1 MRSVD
6 LRAKAERIAARMRVV
21 GEPDADTVER
31 ARNKGATRSPDKRQL
46 LATLADAARERGRE
60 PASVA
65 YF

>member
-31 ARNKGATRSPDKRQL
+31 ARNKGATRSPDKRRL
-46 LATLADAARERGRE
+46 LATLDDAARERGRE
-60 PASVA
+60 PAFVA